1 MSTNTLPPVARNIN
15 VFCKKCDADRYF
27 KVITHTS
34 ETTAKLKCEVCGAS
48 QKFSLEKEPKAAK
61 PASTRKTPS
70 KPRMSSK
77 SGAKSMWLNLQEQH
91 KGQAVPYTIATQ
103 FRDQQSIVHPSF
115 GVGYVTKTHA
125 HKIEVLFAEGTKEL
139 MHARK

>member
-15 VFCKKCDADRYF
+15 VFCKKCDVDRYF
-27 KVITHTS
+27 KVIAHTS
-34 ETTAKLKCEVCGAS
+34 ETTAKLKCEVCGCS
-48 QKFSLEKEPKAAK
+48 QKLSLEKEGK
-61 PASTRKTPS
+61 PATTRKTTTT
-70 KPRMSSK
+70 KPRATTK
-77 SGAKSMWLNLQEQH
+77 NGAKSMWLNLQEQH
-91 KGQAVPYTIATQ
+91 KGQAIPYTVATQ
-103 FRDQQSIVHPSF
+103 FRDQQSLVHPSF